1 MGIPELEETLR
12 IEGGRVLATL
22 IRMTRDIGAAE
33 DALQEA
39 SIVALSSWQTDGVPE
54 KPGAWLLTVARRKA
68 LDRIRRETARLP
80 KERESVQLLTT
91 GPMSAQ
97 DQRQDELSLLFT
109 CCHPA
114 LSAEAQVA
122 LALRTVSGMTTVQI
136 ARVFLVPE
144 PTMGQRISRAKK
156 KIKIAQIPYRV
167 PEDHELPDRLPAVLS
182 TIYLIF
188 TAGHSPEDPSQNLGA
203 LYMEEA
209 IRLGRRLV
217 YLMPDEPE
225 CVGLLSLMLSVAAR
239 EPGRVGPEGAQLL
252 LEDQDRSSWN
262 MERSEAANRLL
273 EQVLPLGRVG
283 PYQLQAAIASLHTLA
298 PTYQATDWPQICDL
312 YFLLQSV
319 QPTPVVQ
326 VNRAVAEAMVSG
338 PEHGLQLLRRV
349 SGLDHWH
356 LFWSTKAHFLEQV
369 DDKEAA
375 LDAYERALQCRP
387 NPTDT
392 AFLHGSI
399 QRLRSQT

>member
-39 SIVALSSWQTDGVPE
+39 SIVALASWQTEGVPE

-80 KERESVQLLTT
+80 KEREAVQLLTA
-91 GPMSAQ
+91 GPSSEQ

-114 LSAEAQVA
+114 LSNEAQIA
-122 LALRTVSGMTTVQI
+122 LALRTISGMTTVEI

-156 KIKIAQIPYRV
+156 KIKIAKIPYRV

-188 TAGHSPEDPSQNLGA
+188 TTGHAPVDASHNRGKL
-203 LYMEEA
+203 LMEEA

-239 EPGRVGPEGAQLL
+239 QPGRVGSDGAQRLL
-252 LEDQDRSSWN
+252 ADQNRALWN
-262 MERSEAANRLL
+262 TERADEANRLL
-273 EQVLPLGRVG
+273 EHVLPLRRVG
-283 PYQLQAAIASLHTLA
+283 PYQLQAAISSLHTLA
-298 PTYQATDWPQICDL
+298 PIYEATDWPQIRDL
-312 YFLLQSV
+312 YVLLDSML
-319 QPTPVVQ
+319 PTPVVQ
-326 VNRAVAEAMVSG
+326 VNRAVAEFMVSG
-338 PEHGLQLLRRV
+338 PERGLQI
-349 SGLDHWH
+349 LDDVPDMEHWH
-356 LFWSTKAHFLEQV
+356 LFWSTKAHFLSEMGRR
-369 DDKEAA
+369 EAA
-375 LDAYERALQCRP
+375 LAAYEKAFACAPDAMDR
-387 NPTDT
+387 
-392 AFLHGSI
+392 AFLEDRI
-399 QRLRSQT
+399 NALRG